1 MSPAFITQRAW
12 AERCGVSLR
21 TFYSWRAEGRI
32 PAPDIDLPGQLRWSA
47 ELVERT
53 MRGFRRPKV
62 GRPLAF
68 GQKGQAF
75 QARLQ
80 RGGNHLQLNRVSSL
94 HAGSMTQDGSALP
107 VNSIEQVPR

>member
-1 MSPAFITQRAW
+1 MNTRYLI
-12 AERCGVSLR
+12 
-21 TFYSWRAEGRI
+21 
-32 PAPDIDLPGQLRWSA
+32 
-47 ELVERT
+47 ERT

-62 GRPLAF
+62 GRPFAF

-94 HAGSMTQDGSALP
+94 HAGSMTQDSTTHP
-107 VNSIEQVPR
+107 RNSIVRDAR